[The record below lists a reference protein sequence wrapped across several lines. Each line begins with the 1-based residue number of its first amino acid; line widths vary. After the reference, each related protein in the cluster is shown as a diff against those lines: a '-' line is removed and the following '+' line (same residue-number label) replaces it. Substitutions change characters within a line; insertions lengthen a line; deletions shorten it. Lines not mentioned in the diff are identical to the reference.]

1 MKENRMPVDCIGFTL
16 PSLFAGSLN
25 LDKEE
30 QKKSFLKNIENTN
43 RQSTQRSDKK
53 QILK

>member
-30 QKKSFLKNIENTN
+30 
-43 RQSTQRSDKK
+43 
-53 QILK
+53 